1 MMLSILTILLSP
13 SSASLVCNLFAI
25 GTLYN
30 DTTTR
35 KFYIMSASAM
45 ATKRLRKELVALQT
59 DPPPGLIAE
68 PDEGNILIWYY
79 ALVGPADTAY
89 QGGVYVGKLRFPPT
103 YPMAP
108 PAVMMLTPSGR
119 FQVNTRLCLSM
130 R

>member
-1 MMLSILTILLSP
+1 
-13 SSASLVCNLFAI
+13 
-25 GTLYN
+25 
-30 DTTTR
+30 
-35 KFYIMSASAM
+35 MSASAM

>member
-1 MMLSILTILLSP
+1 
-13 SSASLVCNLFAI
+13 
-25 GTLYN
+25 
-30 DTTTR
+30 
-35 KFYIMSASAM
+35 MSASAV

-79 ALVGPADTAY
+79 ALVGPADTPY

-119 FQVNTRLCLSM
+119 FQINTRLCLSM